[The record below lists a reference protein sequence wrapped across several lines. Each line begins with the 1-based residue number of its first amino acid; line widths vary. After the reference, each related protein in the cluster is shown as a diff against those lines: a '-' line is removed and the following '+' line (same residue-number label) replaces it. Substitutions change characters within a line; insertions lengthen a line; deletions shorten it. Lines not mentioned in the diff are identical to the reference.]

1 MWDALGDE
9 QRALAVELG
18 RSQWELVSASSR
30 LEEVMRGLRSDVR
43 EVRDGMRAWMARM
56 EMCLPTQGVGG
67 MKQPQPPP
75 SRRLAPRVISWD
87 ALEPTEEVKGSGS
100 FGSVRIYRWSERAMR
115 VAVKEMKG
123 DVSGL
128 LSTHDIDALKAEA
141 TLQASKRGQRHH
153 TAHQTTFAS
162 HAHTPQW
169 RASFHTPF
177 LLYSEVRP

>member
-1 MWDALGDE
+1 MWDALGEE

-56 EMCLPTQGVGG
+56 EMCMPVQGVGG
-67 MKQPQPPP
+67 MKQPQRPPP
-75 SRRLAPRVISWD
+75 AGRLAPRVISWD

-100 FGSVRIYRWSERAMR
+100 FGSVRIYRWGERVMR

-123 DVSGL
+123 DISGL
-128 LSTHDIDALKAEA
+128 LTTHDIDALKAEA
-141 TLQASKRGQRHH
+141 TLQASKRGRYYTAHQSKPSPHMRMHH
-153 TAHQTTFAS
+153 TACMGIDI
-162 HAHTPQW
+162 
-169 RASFHTPF
+169 
-177 LLYSEVRP
+177 